1 MLIFQFA
8 TQENFSEGNHK
19 SGADDGEDRFCPSQF
34 FGESLKP
41 TGFQAM
47 GDPMAAMAPSRLK
60 WSDLDYFGG
69 TLWLCQRMGGCWED
83 VGRMLGGWVRT
94 ERLML
99 PSGYVKII
107 ENGHRNSSFTY

>member
-1 MLIFQFA
+1 MIFQFA
-8 TQENFSEGNHK
+8 TQEIFSEGNHK
-19 SGADDGEDRFCPSQF
+19 SGADGEDRFCLSQF

-83 VGRMLGGWVRT
+83 VGRMG
-94 ERLML
+94 
-99 PSGYVKII
+99 S
-107 ENGHRNSSFTY
+107 N